1 MNHVLPNRIRT
12 RKRPSYSSLLQ
23 KSLQHSLGLAS
34 AFPTYWGGS
43 MLRNNV
49 FEETLIASPDFF
61 PAPELSSL
69 CDRFPSSLDDIHRK
83 IYARCVAHRGAYP
96 EPVGTS
102 VRERS
107 D

>member
-12 RKRPSYSSLLQ
+12 RKRPNYSSLLQ
-23 KSLQHSLGLAS
+23 HSLQHSLGLAS
-34 AFPTYWGGS
+34 TFPTYWGGS
-43 MLRNNV
+43 TLRNNV

-69 CDRFPSSLDDIHRK
+69 CDRFPSSLDDIQCI
-83 IYARCVAHRGAYP
+83 IYARCVAHGGAYP
-96 EPVGTS
+96 EPVSAS
-102 VRERS
+102 VGERS